1 MRVLWRSRSP
11 AEPNHEL
18 IWFLVS
24 IGSFVGSAVWLVL
37 ALPWPSCP
45 FLSITG
51 FPCLTCGATRCA
63 IALFHG
69 DLLSALRWNPLVFIG
84 LCGVLV
90 FDIYAAIVLIGRLP
104 RLRIVDWTTT
114 GKKVAGVITIS
125 LVALN
130 WVYLLAHHHR
140 F

>member
-1 MRVLWRSRSP
+1 MRVLWRSRSS
-11 AEPNHEL
+11 AETNHEL

-24 IGSFVGSAVWLVL
+24 IGSFVGSARWLAF

-51 FPCLTCGATRCA
+51 CPCLTCGATRCA

-69 DLLSALRWNPLVFIG
+69 DFLSALRWNPLVFIA

-90 FDIYAAIVLIGRLP
+90 FDVYAAIVLIGRLP
-104 RLRIVDWTTT
+104 RVRIVDWTTT
-114 GKKVAGVITIS
+114 GKKVAAVITIS

-130 WVYLLAHHHR
+130 WMYLLAHHHR
-140 F
+140 Y